1 MCNLS
6 EGIYEKGIE
15 EGISKIVQS
24 GLRKGLT
31 CEFIADKFD
40 IPIETVK
47 QIAEEMPCTMY
58 LYYVT
63 VKEIPLWSNVIKLRI
78 LT

>member
-47 QIAEEMPCTMY
+47 QIAEGMPCTM
-58 LYYVT
+58 
-63 VKEIPLWSNVIKLRI
+63 
-78 LT
+78 

>member
-15 EGISKIVQS
+15 EGISKIVQF

-40 IPIETVK
+40 IQIETVK
-47 QIAEEMPCTMY
+47 KIGEGINCTM
-58 LYYVT
+58 
-63 VKEIPLWSNVIKLRI
+63 
-78 LT
+78 